1 MTVDPDDQPTLN
13 LLDDILGNIYTKTQ
27 QSRKAFVRKD
37 YSKLGR
43 DDFQRATASTAR
55 FYCKFP
61 RCGKAYSSTDA
72 VRKHCRQRH
81 TQWLRSRDQR
91 LGTRAYCMPIG
102 EHTWTDG
109 ERYL

>member
-81 TQWLRSRDQR
+81 LEWLRR
-91 LGTRAYCMPIG
+91 LGHGCPALYC
-102 EHTWTDG
+102 EWD
-109 ERYL
+109 EE